1 LIHSKLL
8 LEQQKNEQI
17 AKMTLAISEKQKKK
31 LFNEKRKKELEAE
44 IEELRATKQ
53 RFNVIFLAN
62 GKDENTFE
70 QSTQFKALLDN
81 LDTKKDLERGLYEN
95 EMKIR
100 DLESKLSVLAEEK
113 KVGRKIT
120 LRHWNWPQNR
130 KARPRN
136 RIPMKTRKM
145 RRRTVHW

>member
-1 LIHSKLL
+1 LL

-17 AKMTLAISEKQKKK
+17 AKMTQAITEKQKKK

-62 GKDENTFE
+62 NKDENTFE
-70 QSTQFKALLDN
+70 QSSQFKALLDN

-95 EMKIR
+95 ESKIR
-100 DLESKLSVLAEEK
+100 DLESKLWVLAEEK
-113 KVGRKIT
+113 KVNRNLT
-120 LRHWNWPQNR
+120 FRHSNWPPNR
-130 KARPRN
+130 KE
-136 RIPMKTRKM
+136 KQ
-145 RRRTVHW
+145 